1 MAIKETDILDYPGK
15 YNLSTLDIISYRQNP
30 DESAPLIMDIRGITE
45 VMTITEDILSN
56 TLSGV
61 CTVYDT
67 QDIRSIF
74 PLTGLERLSIKFNT
88 PGLPGYEYTEDN
100 GTPFQIYKVDKVA
113 KERGKDIAQKY
124 QIFFCS
130 PEMFNSQVSTVSKA
144 YSGPIENAVKDLVTN
159 KRFLNSKKPLF
170 IENTATNA
178 KYVIPS
184 LKPLK
189 AINFLATQSVSG
201 KYNNAGYL
209 FYETSRGFHFRS
221 IESLLATGG
230 SAARPTTWNFQT
242 QIQMVDDQVKPNKP
256 EVKDIQKRMQAVIRY
271 EFEKHA
277 DTLSNII
284 DGVYANKVVVHDA
297 FNKTIKTHD
306 FNYKENFAKGFH
318 TETVGEEND
327 ADKHIVPNAQ
337 LNDTGKALFE
347 YPDSKKMVVTETSK
361 VHNNYEFVPVN
372 ATLPKIT
379 SQKAA
384 LKNIVLTM
392 LVYGNTQLNA
402 GDIVNFTVP
411 LLRPVGDKQ
420 PIDNPYFSGRYLVM
434 AVKHTMALG
443 TGTHEMT
450 LRCMKDSVRTPYP
463 REDDP
468 LIVGTDKT
476 REINI
481 YAQDFDA
488 PSGFGVVT

>member
-1 MAIKETDILDYPGK
+1 MANKNILDYAGK
-15 YNLSTLDIISYRQNP
+15 YNLDTLDIISYQQQKS
-30 DESAPLIMDIRGITE
+30 ESAPKVMDIKGITE

-56 TLSGV
+56 TLNGV
-61 CTVYDT
+61 VTVYDT
-67 QDIRSIF
+67 GDIRSVF
-74 PLTGLERLSIKFNT
+74 PLTGLERLSVKFNT
-88 PGLPGYEYTEDN
+88 PGLPGYNYTEEN
-100 GTPFQIYKVDKVA
+100 GTPFQIYKVDRVTKTP
-113 KERGKDIAQKY
+113 GKDIAQRY

-144 YSGPIENAVKDLVTN
+144 YSGPIENAIDDLVKN

-209 FYETSRGFHFRS
+209 FFETSRGFHFRS
-221 IESLLATGG
+221 IESLLAMGG
-230 SAARPTTWNFQT
+230 SVARPHRWMFQT
-242 QIQMVDDQVKPNKP
+242 QVQLNRDKADKGQS
-256 EVKDIQKRMQAVIRY
+256 EVKNIPSRMQAVIQY
-271 EFEKHA
+271 NIDKHA

-318 TETVGEEND
+318 VETVGNGND
-327 ADKHIVPNAQ
+327 ADKHIVPDTQ

-361 VHNNYEFVPVN
+361 VHNDYEFVPVN

-379 SQKAA
+379 SQKAG
-384 LKNIVLTM
+384 LKNLNLSM
-392 LVYGNTQLNA
+392 LVYGNTDLNA
-402 GDIVNFTVP
+402 GDIINFNLP
-411 LLRPVGDKQ
+411 LLKPSGDSEPKE
-420 PIDNPYFSGRYLVM
+420 NPYIGGRYLIM
-434 AVKHTMALG
+434 AIKHTMVLE

-463 REDDP
+463 SEEDP

-476 REINI
+476 KDINI
-481 YAQDFDA
+481 YKEDITAL
-488 PSGFGVVT
+488 

>member
-1 MAIKETDILDYPGK
+1 MANTHILDFAGK
-15 YNLSTLDIISYRQNP
+15 YNLTTLDIISYRQQK
-30 DESAPLIMDIRGITE
+30 DESAPKVMDIKGITE

-56 TLSGV
+56 TLNGV
-61 CTVYDT
+61 VTVYDT
-67 QDIRSIF
+67 GDIRSVF
-74 PLTGLERLSIKFNT
+74 PLTGLERLSVKFNT
-88 PGLPGYEYTEDN
+88 PGLPGYDYTEDN
-100 GTPFQIYKVDKVA
+100 GTPFQIYKVDKVT
-113 KERGKDIAQKY
+113 KIPGKDIAQRY

-189 AINFLATQSVSG
+189 AINFLATQAVSG

-209 FYETSRGFHFRS
+209 FFETSRGFHFRS
-221 IESLLATGG
+221 IESLLAMSG
-230 SAARPTTWNFQT
+230 SVARPTRWNFQT
-242 QIQMVDDQVKPNKP
+242 QVQLNKDKTDEGKPGVKNIPS
-256 EVKDIQKRMQAVIRY
+256 RMQAVIQY
-271 EFEKHA
+271 NIDKHA
-277 DTLSNII
+277 DSLSNII
-284 DGVYANKVVVHDA
+284 DGVYANRVVVHDA

-318 TETVGEEND
+318 TETVGD
-327 ADKHIVPNAQ
+327 SDDGDKHFTPNTQ

-361 VHNNYEFVPVN
+361 VHNDYEFVPVN
-372 ATLPKIT
+372 TTLPKIT
-379 SQKAA
+379 SQKAG
-384 LKNIVLTM
+384 LRNLNLSM
-392 LVYGNTQLNA
+392 LVYGNTDINA
-402 GDIVNFTVP
+402 GDIINFNLP
-411 LLRPVGDKQ
+411 LLKPSGDKD
-420 PIDNPYFSGRYLVM
+420 PIENPYIGGRYLIM
-434 AVKHTMALG
+434 AVKHTMTLES
-443 TGTHEMT
+443 GTHEMT

-463 REDDP
+463 SESDP

-476 REINI
+476 KEIDI
-481 YAQDFDA
+481 YKEDNTA
-488 PSGFGVVT
+488 

>member
-1 MAIKETDILDYPGK
+1 MSNKNILDYAGK
-15 YNLSTLDIISYRQNP
+15 YNLDTLDIISYQQQKS
-30 DESAPLIMDIRGITE
+30 ESAPKVMDIKGITE

-56 TLSGV
+56 TLNGV
-61 CTVYDT
+61 VTVYDT
-67 QDIRSIF
+67 GDIRSVF
-74 PLTGLERLSIKFNT
+74 PLTGLERLSVKFNT
-88 PGLPGYEYTEDN
+88 PGLPGYNYTEEN
-100 GTPFQIYKVDKVA
+100 GTPFQIYKVDRVTKTP
-113 KERGKDIAQKY
+113 GKDIAQRY

-144 YSGPIENAVKDLVTN
+144 YSGPIENAIDDLVKN

-209 FYETSRGFHFRS
+209 FFETSRGFHFRS
-221 IESLLATGG
+221 IESLLAMGG
-230 SAARPTTWNFQT
+230 SVARPHRWMFQT
-242 QIQMVDDQVKPNKP
+242 QVQLNRDKAEKGQS
-256 EVKDIQKRMQAVIRY
+256 EVKKIPSRMQAVIQY
-271 EFEKHA
+271 NIDKHA

-306 FNYKENFAKGFH
+306 FNYKDNFAKGFH
-318 TETVGEEND
+318 VETVGNGND
-327 ADKHIVPNAQ
+327 ADKHIVPDTQ

-361 VHNNYEFVPVN
+361 VHNDYEFVPVN

-379 SQKAA
+379 SQKAG
-384 LKNIVLTM
+384 LKNLNLSM
-392 LVYGNTQLNA
+392 LVYGNTDLNA
-402 GDIVNFTVP
+402 GDIINFNLP
-411 LLRPVGDKQ
+411 LLKPSGDSEPKE
-420 PIDNPYFSGRYLVM
+420 NPYIGGRYLIM
-434 AVKHTMALG
+434 AIKHTMVLE

-463 REDDP
+463 SEEDP
-468 LIVGTDKT
+468 VIVGTDKT
-476 REINI
+476 KDINI
-481 YAQDFDA
+481 YKEDITAL
-488 PSGFGVVT
+488 

>member
-1 MAIKETDILDYPGK
+1 MSNKNILDYAGK
-15 YNLSTLDIISYRQNP
+15 YNLDTLDIISYQQQKS
-30 DESAPLIMDIRGITE
+30 ESAPKVMDIKGITE

-56 TLSGV
+56 TLNGV
-61 CTVYDT
+61 VTVYDT
-67 QDIRSIF
+67 GDIRSVF
-74 PLTGLERLSIKFNT
+74 PLTGLERLSVKFNT
-88 PGLPGYEYTEDN
+88 PGLPGYNYTEEN
-100 GTPFQIYKVDKVA
+100 GTPFQIYKVDRVTKTP
-113 KERGKDIAQKY
+113 GKDIAQRY

-209 FYETSRGFHFRS
+209 FFETSRGFHFRS
-221 IESLLATGG
+221 IESLLAMGG
-230 SAARPTTWNFQT
+230 SVARPHRWMFQT
-242 QIQMVDDQVKPNKP
+242 QVQLNRDKADKGQS
-256 EVKDIQKRMQAVIRY
+256 EVKNIPSRMQAVIQY
-271 EFEKHA
+271 NIDKHA

-297 FNKTIKTHD
+297 FNKTIKTHN

-318 TETVGEEND
+318 VETVGNEND
-327 ADKHIVPNAQ
+327 ADKHIVPDTQ

-361 VHNNYEFVPVN
+361 VHNDYEFVPVN

-379 SQKAA
+379 SQKAG
-384 LKNIVLTM
+384 LKNLNLSM
-392 LVYGNTQLNA
+392 LVYGNTDLNA
-402 GDIVNFTVP
+402 GDIINFNLP
-411 LLRPVGDKQ
+411 LLKPSGDSEPKE
-420 PIDNPYFSGRYLVM
+420 NPYIGGRYLIM
-434 AVKHTMALG
+434 AIKHTMVLE

-463 REDDP
+463 SEEDP

-476 REINI
+476 RDINI
-481 YAQDFDA
+481 YKEDITAL
-488 PSGFGVVT
+488 

>member
-1 MAIKETDILDYPGK
+1 MANKNILDYAGK
-15 YNLSTLDIISYRQNP
+15 YNLDTLDIISYQQQKS
-30 DESAPLIMDIRGITE
+30 ESAPKVMDIKGITE

-56 TLSGV
+56 TLNGV
-61 CTVYDT
+61 VTVYDT
-67 QDIRSIF
+67 GDIRSVF
-74 PLTGLERLSIKFNT
+74 PLTGLERLSVKFNT
-88 PGLPGYEYTEDN
+88 PGLPGYNYTEEN
-100 GTPFQIYKVDKVA
+100 GTPFQIYKVDRVTKTP
-113 KERGKDIAQKY
+113 GKDIAQRY

-144 YSGPIENAVKDLVTN
+144 YSGPIENAIDDLVKN

-209 FYETSRGFHFRS
+209 FFETSRGFHFRS
-221 IESLLATGG
+221 IESLLAMGG
-230 SAARPTTWNFQT
+230 SVARPHRWMFQT
-242 QIQMVDDQVKPNKP
+242 QVQLNRDKAEKGQS
-256 EVKDIQKRMQAVIRY
+256 EVKKIPSRMQAVIQY
-271 EFEKHA
+271 NIDKHA

-361 VHNNYEFVPVN
+361 VHNDYEFVPVN

-379 SQKAA
+379 SQKAG
-384 LKNIVLTM
+384 LKNLNLSM
-392 LVYGNTQLNA
+392 LVYGNTDLNA
-402 GDIVNFTVP
+402 GDIINFNLP
-411 LLRPVGDKQ
+411 LLKPSGDSEPKE
-420 PIDNPYFSGRYLVM
+420 NPYIGGRYLIM
-434 AVKHTMALG
+434 AIKHTMVLE

-463 REDDP
+463 SEDDP

-476 REINI
+476 KDINI
-481 YAQDFDA
+481 YKEDITAL
-488 PSGFGVVT
+488 

>member
-1 MAIKETDILDYPGK
+1 MSNKNILDYAGK
-15 YNLSTLDIISYRQNP
+15 YNLDTLDIISYQQQKS
-30 DESAPLIMDIRGITE
+30 ESAPKVMDIKGITE

-56 TLSGV
+56 TLNGV
-61 CTVYDT
+61 VTVYDT
-67 QDIRSIF
+67 GDIRSVF
-74 PLTGLERLSIKFNT
+74 PLTGLERLSVKFNT
-88 PGLPGYEYTEDN
+88 PGLPGYNYTEEN
-100 GTPFQIYKVDKVA
+100 GTPFQIYKVDRVTKTP
-113 KERGKDIAQKY
+113 GKDIAQRY

-144 YSGPIENAVKDLVTN
+144 YSGPIENAIDDLVKN

-209 FYETSRGFHFRS
+209 FFETSRGFHFRS
-221 IESLLATGG
+221 IESLLAMGG
-230 SAARPTTWNFQT
+230 SVARPHRWMFQT
-242 QIQMVDDQVKPNKP
+242 QVQLNRDKAEKGQS
-256 EVKDIQKRMQAVIRY
+256 EVKKIPSRMQAVIQY
-271 EFEKHA
+271 NIDKHA

-361 VHNNYEFVPVN
+361 VHNDYEFVPVN

-379 SQKAA
+379 SQKAG
-384 LKNIVLTM
+384 LKNLNLSM
-392 LVYGNTQLNA
+392 LVYGNTDLNA
-402 GDIVNFTVP
+402 GDIINFNLP
-411 LLRPVGDKQ
+411 LLKPSGDSEPKE
-420 PIDNPYFSGRYLVM
+420 NPYIGGRYLIM
-434 AVKHTMALG
+434 AIKHTMVLE

-463 REDDP
+463 SEDDP

-476 REINI
+476 KDINI
-481 YAQDFDA
+481 YKEDITAL
-488 PSGFGVVT
+488 